1 MKQKNDEI
9 LTELYKYL
17 ANLLVV
23 RYAMYG
29 VHWHVKGV
37 GYLDI
42 HHFTKKAIPKFTK
55 RYDEIADRIIQ
66 LKGLLSNDPQKQLTK
81 ATLTLIEHSSIN
93 ARDGWQTIKYYLRQ
107 IHKEINHLYEKVLVS
122 KDWGTLVILNKNL
135 EMINRLLVEAKNSCP
150 CNELPSTLEAKINL
164 LYQAKRK

>member
-81 ATLTLIEHSSIN
+81 ATLALIEHSLIN
-93 ARDGWQTIKYYLRQ
+93 ARMDDKQLNIICDKFTKKLISYMKKSLLLK
-107 IHKEINHLYEKVLVS
+107 IEVL
-122 KDWGTLVILNKNL
+122 
-135 EMINRLLVEAKNSCP
+135 
-150 CNELPSTLEAKINL
+150 
-164 LYQAKRK
+164 

>member
-9 LTELYKYL
+9 LTELYTYL

-55 RYDEIADRIIQ
+55 RYDEIADRIVQ

-107 IHKEINHLYEKVLVS
+107 IHKEINQLYEKVFVS
-122 KDWGTLVILNKNL
+122 KDWGTLVILNKNSR
-135 EMINRLLVEAKNSCP
+135 ND
-150 CNELPSTLEAKINL
+150 
-164 LYQAKRK
+164 